1 MHFLSNL
8 ISAIVLD
15 IFSASAKI
23 HENMLLEL
31 VSKVY
36 QKIRLLVFLTIKV

>member
-1 MHFLSNL
+1 MHFVSYL

-15 IFSASAKI
+15 IFPANAKI

-31 VSKVY
+31 VSKVE
-36 QKIRLLVFLTIKV
+36 QKVRLLVFLTIKV

>member
-1 MHFLSNL
+1 MHFDSNL

-15 IFSASAKI
+15 IFPANAKI

-31 VSKVY
+31 VTKVE
-36 QKIRLLVFLTIKV
+36 QKISLLVFLTIKV